1 MSKKRD
7 KNDTRL
13 LEYRM
18 AHDQCAV
25 CYSRGKSWN
34 DKLEIHHIV
43 GRYRDYDDER
53 NLLVLCRDCHT
64 GYHSGG
70 SCSLSLGHI
79 LQAKHELLELDL
91 AFLASLRAR
100 AALSEDCKP
109 LPKWAEQ
116 ARIDNR

>member
-100 AALSEDCKP
+100 AALSEDCEP